1 MVDINVSLFI
11 QIINFL
17 ILIWILNKVLYK
29 PVRNIIAQRKARI
42 SGLEEVIA
50 HSEQDIFAKDEALK
64 AGLKSAREKGLK
76 EKEASENEAR
86 QQEKKLIEK
95 INEKT
100 REDLA
105 EIRERVVKEAQT
117 TRLALQ
123 NEIEHFADQIS
134 HKILG
139 RSV

>member
-1 MVDINVSLFI
+1 MVEINGSLFI

-17 ILIWILNKVLYK
+17 VLIWVLNKVLYK
-29 PVRNIIAQRKARI
+29 PVRNIIAQRKARV
-42 SGLEEVIA
+42 SGLEEVID

-64 AGLKSAREKGLK
+64 AGLKAAREKGLK

-86 QQEKKLIEK
+86 QQEKKLMEK

-123 NEIEHFADQIS
+123 NEIESFADQIS

-139 RSV
+139 RAV